1 MSDIRHWCQLF
12 IIVFLVLARE
22 SRCRSR
28 FIPTLLTLCS
38 MSQERKPAEPKLATH
53 STDSLSCRMV
63 TELLSRPPSVARK
76 CINLYSF
83 WSKRLTKT
91 SWPALNLI
99 AYAGKAEVTARRL
112 LFEKYFV
119 YTQRRNPFVYTVVRT
134 QFVAKYYPRMS
145 VTKSTLLLK
154 NVNGY

>member
-119 YTQRRNPFVYTVVRT
+119 YTQRRKSICLHRRPYTIRRQILSPYVCH
-134 QFVAKYYPRMS
+134 KI
-145 VTKSTLLLK
+145 
-154 NVNGY
+154 NVIVEKF